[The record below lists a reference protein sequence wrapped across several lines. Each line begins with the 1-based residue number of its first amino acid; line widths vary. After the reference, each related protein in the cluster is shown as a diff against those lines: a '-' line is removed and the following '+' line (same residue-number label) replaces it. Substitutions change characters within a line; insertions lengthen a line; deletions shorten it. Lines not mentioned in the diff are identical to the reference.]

1 MLVDGA
7 EAVVPVS
14 CHGTQDSI
22 LSTSALGVPD
32 LIHNYSLRPL
42 NEADKKDEK
51 IIVYTTFAK
60 FHGYMSKVCWHVGFE
75 IVIYSQLTFGR
86 RWRPLA

>member
-1 MLVDGA
+1 M
-7 EAVVPVS
+7 
-14 CHGTQDSI
+14 
-22 LSTSALGVPD
+22 
-32 LIHNYSLRPL
+32 